1 MKKIGKYEIL
11 EELGSGGFGTVYR
24 ARDNIGR
31 LVAVKVLK
39 PVWTQEATARERFRR
54 EAQAAGSLFH
64 PNIATILDFD
74 EARGRLYLVMR
85 FIDGKPLSQIIIERS
100 SSSVF
105 QWEEALAILYQVTEG
120 LDYAH
125 EHGFIHRD
133 VKPSNILISETEGAV
148 ISDFGLVK
156 AAQSSGFTTTDGVLG
171 TPNYLAPEIWNGKS
185 ASPSTDVYSLACV
198 FYEMLTGQ
206 VLFDGDTTPEI
217 MTKHVLHGPPFPSSW
232 PDRVPEG
239 LMNVLVKALQKEP
252 ENRYSTA
259 SGFYMALKNLQY
271 PSRPLV
277 SPVPEKKPKPFNEFS
292 ALISFILGL
301 FSFIANPFFLLSIL
315 LFFLAPIYVIAGLVF
330 GFIGLGSNKRG
341 YAIVG
346 LLLHGLWLIIGII
359 LILVMIW
366 SLGDQLLYDLGI

>member
-252 ENRYSTA
+252 ENRYSTE
-259 SGFYMALKNLQY
+259 L
-271 PSRPLV
+271 PP
-277 SPVPEKKPKPFNEFS
+277 
-292 ALISFILGL
+292 
-301 FSFIANPFFLLSIL
+301 
-315 LFFLAPIYVIAGLVF
+315 
-330 GFIGLGSNKRG
+330 
-341 YAIVG
+341 
-346 LLLHGLWLIIGII
+346 
-359 LILVMIW
+359 
-366 SLGDQLLYDLGI
+366 